1 MTVNEE
7 VEAFYAALGRAI
19 TQWAA
24 VEYGLKETYHASL
37 GDVSFWMC
45 SAVFYAVDSFRA
57 KLQMVD
63 AAVKMATPQRLQD
76 WQKLHARIEAK
87 ATIRNKLAHFTV
99 INFPQG
105 KSGRRINLRP
115 NIFDPRHLPINSK
128 RPMGGYFL
136 QDLEAIPG
144 QFSSLAH
151 ALENFA
157 ARVGGKKEPWPKH
170 LELEPQQRPKAVPR
184 KNS

>member
-37 GDVSFWMC
+37 GNVTFWMC

-76 WQKLHARIEAK
+76 WQTLHARIEAN
-87 ATIRNKLAHFTV
+87 TNPH
-99 INFPQG
+99 N
-105 KSGRRINLRP
+105 
-115 NIFDPRHLPINSK
+115 
-128 RPMGGYFL
+128 
-136 QDLEAIPG
+136 E
-144 QFSSLAH
+144 
-151 ALENFA
+151 
-157 ARVGGKKEPWPKH
+157 
-170 LELEPQQRPKAVPR
+170 
-184 KNS
+184 